1 MTIAYLTHDEVNAS
15 TARKLAGQLGLDL
28 VVLDV
33 RQTDPTAVRL
43 ICDLDHLPPDVKA
56 GLLANARDGV
66 HLSTLAMHSYHLTAA
81 EVRTL
86 RTAGAAVAR
95 RLTGRLFVVPVSART
110 ASVA

>member
-56 GLLANARDGV
+56 GLLANARDSIN
-66 HLSTLAMHSYHLTAA
+66 LSTLAMHSYNLTAA

-86 RTAGAAVAR
+86 RTAGAEVAR
-95 RLTGRLFVVPVSART
+95 RLSAKLFGASAPARST
-110 ASVA
+110 VAA